1 VKKPPL
7 SSISR
12 STGFGTFPEQ
22 VFGWLKTVGGLRKLR
37 HRGIQRVDVVH
48 EDVESDRTRLVRSV
62 LFGLEP
68 GDPVTLVGA
77 STVVVGVALLA
88 AYIPARRASQVD
100 PLIAIRAE

>member
-1 VKKPPL
+1 
-7 SSISR
+7 
-12 STGFGTFPEQ
+12 
-22 VFGWLKTVGGLRKLR
+22 
-37 HRGIQRVDVVH
+37 
-48 EDVESDRTRLVRSV
+48 V